1 MNNADVCRGVWRI
14 KDLFWHLIVRSGG
27 DKFTTLEP
35 FIPSG
40 FSGLFRVF
48 AYWEELEKEKKA
60 WFPVSLQSMSSE
72 RRSFFTPLAMDA
84 KNTPMHVR
92 QRLTA
97 LLSLKDL

>member
-1 MNNADVCRGVWRI
+1 MNNADVWRGVWRI
-14 KDLFWHLIVRSGG
+14 KYLFWHLIVRSGG

-48 AYWEELEKEKKA
+48 AYWEELEREKA
-60 WFPVSLQSMSSE
+60 WFPVSLQSMSFAYAE
-72 RRSFFTPLAMDA
+72 VFFTPLAMDA

-92 QRLTA
+92 QSLTA
-97 LLSLKDL
+97 LLSLKDS